1 MNTINNKKI
10 KTYNECNVDE
20 KELLDTFRAMKLN
33 YDQARFE
40 LYSYRLNDLIEK
52 YEKIVEMRRD
62 AQALFFEIME
72 EIDKDGLSAID
83 VSYEK
88 FGRNRQIEEDYINE
102 ELNVI
107 REYKVGFD
115 EALALIYDGTAEKI
129 LIQDECNW
137 KL

>member
-1 MNTINNKKI
+1 MNTINNEKI

-40 LYSYRLNDLIEK
+40 LYSYRFNDLIKK

-88 FGRNRQIEEDYINE
+88 FGRNRQVEEDCINGEIDIINE
-102 ELNVI
+102 FRL
-107 REYKVGFD
+107 GFN
-115 EALALIYDGTAEKI
+115 EALQLIYDGTAERI
-129 LIQDECNW
+129 LIDEENNW
-137 KL
+137 

>member
-1 MNTINNKKI
+1 MNTINNEKI

-52 YEKIVEMRRD
+52 YKKIVEMRRD

-72 EIDKDGLSAID
+72 EIDKDGL
-83 VSYEK
+83 
-88 FGRNRQIEEDYINE
+88 
-102 ELNVI
+102 
-107 REYKVGFD
+107 
-115 EALALIYDGTAEKI
+115 
-129 LIQDECNW
+129 
-137 KL
+137 

>member
-52 YEKIVEMRRD
+52 YKKIVEMRRD
-62 AQALFFEIME
+62 GQALFFEIME

-88 FGRNRQIEEDYINE
+88 FGRNRQVEEDYINE
-102 ELNVI
+102 EVNVI
-107 REYKVGFD
+107 KEYKLGFD
-115 EALALIYDGTAEKI
+115 EALALIYDGTAERI
-129 LIQDECNW
+129 LIDEENNW
-137 KL
+137 